1 MNTIPQTISEI
12 EESYNQFGTDSLSCQ
27 IAQQDLRLQLREYC
41 EKNGIGEV
49 NNIIEKEV
57 HS

>member
-1 MNTIPQTISEI
+1 MNTIPKTISEI
-12 EESYNQFGTDSLSCQ
+12 ENNYNQFGVDSISCQ
-27 IAQQDLRLQLREYC
+27 ISQQDLRLQLREYC
-41 EKNGIGEV
+41 EAHGIGEV

>member
-1 MNTIPQTISEI
+1 MNKFNETISEI
-12 EESYNQFGTDSLSCQ
+12 EENYNQFGTDSLSCQ

-41 EKNGIGEV
+41 EKNGIQEV